1 MFKRHASSNR
11 KLIGRGAYVIA
22 FAFPFI
28 SLFGETKASK
38 IVSSENQFFVQNKQ
52 SKRLQFSHQLN
63 PNKLNFN
70 FDDFLISEGEN
81 QKDENT
87 VVEEKRV
94 LISEIVIEGLED
106 HPDKER
112 LEVIAYDAMLI
123 RPGSKVLS
131 EEVKNIDVSLKED
144 LISSIDSK
152 LEVTNKEIDKI
163 LTDRIEEVDNNF
175 REELKAKILESKTQL
190 QDQVNE
196 LKDSIPEVVEKEMES
211 LGLSEA
217 ARCIDMLVRD
227 RNIVDSN
234 LKMHVKESIEEM
246 MGEAEKFEKVLIQE
260 GEGESSVNNEEKN
273 EYTLGDFS

>member
-1 MFKRHASSNR
+1 MFKKHPCSNR
-11 KLIGRGAYVIA
+11 KLISKSAYAIA

-70 FDDFLISEGEN
+70 FDGFLISEGEN

-123 RPGSKVLS
+123 RPGSKVTS
-131 EEVKNIDVSLKED
+131 EDVKKD
-144 LISSIDSK
+144 L
-152 LEVTNKEIDKI
+152 
-163 LTDRIEEVDNNF
+163 DRIYSTGWF
-175 REELKAKILESKTQL
+175 SGAKI
-190 QDQVNE
+190 
-196 LKDSIPEVVEKEMES
+196 ES
-211 LGLSEA
+211 LRSALGVQLLIKIEPNPILNKISILPLERKLSNTKLNE
-217 ARCIDMLVRD
+217 IF
-227 RNIVDSN
+227 N
-234 LKMHVKESIEEM
+234 LS
-246 MGEAEKFEKVLIQE
+246 LIHI
-260 GEGESSVNNEEKN
+260 
-273 EYTLGDFS
+273 